1 MSGSRILVVD
11 DNPSNL
17 KLFTYLLALP
27 GYEVRTARDAG
38 HALQVLAEFHPR
50 LIIMDLQLPDI
61 DGLTLTRQLKA
72 DATMQDVAIVA
83 VTASAMKGDEEKA
96 IAAGVDG
103 YMTKPV
109 DKRAFR
115 AMVERYI
122 RDWGGPN
129 AS

>member
-17 KLFTYLLALP
+17 KLFTYLLAMP
-27 GYEVRTARDAG
+27 GYEVRTAQDAG
-38 HALQVLAEFHPR
+38 QALLSLASFHPH

-72 DATMQDVAIVA
+72 DVKTQNIAIVA

-96 IAAGVDG
+96 MAAGVDG
-103 YMTKPV
+103 YMTKPI

-122 RDWGGPN
+122 RDWGEQN
-129 AS
+129 EN